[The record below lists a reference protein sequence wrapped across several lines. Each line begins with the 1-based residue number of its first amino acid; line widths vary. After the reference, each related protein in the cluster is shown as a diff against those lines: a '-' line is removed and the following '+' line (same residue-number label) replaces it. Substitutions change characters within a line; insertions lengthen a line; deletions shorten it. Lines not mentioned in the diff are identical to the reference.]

1 MLYLQIIMTNI
12 VEVAFVFYVQFKLVK
27 INYIKNLWVASKNK
41 YLFFKKLWYSSAF
54 KNRNFINNGSV
65 A

>member
-27 INYIKNLWVASKNK
+27 INYIKNLWLASKNK
-41 YLFFKKLWYSSAF
+41 YLFFKKLWYSWAF
-54 KNRNFINNGSV
+54 KNRKFISNGRV

>member
-1 MLYLQIIMTNI
+1 MTNI

-41 YLFFKKLWYSSAF
+41 YLFFKKLWYSSTF
-54 KNRNFINNGSV
+54 KNRNFINNGRV